1 MPPRITVE
9 AGVEIPLER
18 GHSYS
23 QALDD
28 AIKISIVPDEAEMI
42 DTERCHFLQF
52 ITRQAPDMFRAN
64 LSEPI
69 HGIEPGVAWET
80 ADTHYM
86 DNPSIAK
93 WRVDSNAHPSPF
105 YDEGGAHEHG
115 SDGSYSMYDQPGY
128 ANGDLERIIGC
139 TFVIANEQVIGE
151 VLWSRQY
158 TIGEHG
164 PSSQY
169 QYMIDNTVTEIP
181 DWAIHCLNDE
191 YQLNA
196 SVVDD
201 DAGEQ
206 RAYAIPDFLARAPLA
221 QNAMEA
227 QISMSQE
234 LQKLPAPPNWILRED
249 PMFSV
254 LMTPPAIATHTEE
267 KEEDLNPTVI
277 YREAAENLRAQAIS
291 HNIQPVAAET
301 QDDISD
307 LSNTGAT
314 QRK

>member
-1 MPPRITVE
+1 
-9 AGVEIPLER
+9 
-18 GHSYS
+18 
-23 QALDD
+23 
-28 AIKISIVPDEAEMI
+28 
-42 DTERCHFLQF
+42 
-52 ITRQAPDMFRAN
+52 
-64 LSEPI
+64 
-69 HGIEPGVAWET
+69 
-80 ADTHYM
+80 M

-105 YDEGGAHEHG
+105 YEEGGAHEHS
-115 SDGSYSMYDQPGY
+115 SDSSYSMYDQPGY

-254 LMTPPAIATHTEE
+254 LMTPPAIATHAEE
-267 KEEDLNPTVI
+267 KEEDLIQLLFTEKQQKIFEHRPYHMIFSPLQLKLKMI
-277 YREAAENLRAQAIS
+277 YQTYPAPGLPSESKRRI
-291 HNIQPVAAET
+291 
-301 QDDISD
+301 DC
-307 LSNTGAT
+307 
-314 QRK
+314 